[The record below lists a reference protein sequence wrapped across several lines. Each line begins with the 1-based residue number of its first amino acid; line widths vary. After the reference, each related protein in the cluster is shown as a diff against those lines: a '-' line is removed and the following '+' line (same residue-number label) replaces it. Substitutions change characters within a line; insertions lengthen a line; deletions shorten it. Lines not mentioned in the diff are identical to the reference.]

1 MERRFFWFC
10 FVSFVFFF
18 LFFYKTAFLLTAVEI
33 FCKTLRG
40 KTYLLIHRILLDA
53 IVGTFLLVLS
63 RSAFFFFPEVS
74 KTYFQGLESMVLCF
88 RCRSIRYFQLCYCQH
103 KLVSFVLLI
112 ELLHR
117 LRAQSLS
124 LIYFFRR

>member
-1 MERRFFWFC
+1 MERRFFGFVLFC
-10 FVSFVFFF
+10 FVLFCFFF
-18 LFFYKTAFLLTAVEI
+18 FFFFPFDRSGNILQNLAWQNLSANTSKSIGCYCRNFSFGAFEV
-33 FCKTLRG
+33 
-40 KTYLLIHRILLDA
+40 
-53 IVGTFLLVLS
+53 S
-63 RSAFFFFPEVS
+63 FFFFPEVS

-124 LIYFFRR
+124 LIYFSRR